1 MTVGI
6 SSYLANNLLN
16 ILRGTAFTP
25 PAGTY
30 VKLHVGDPGA
40 AGTANPSA
48 VTTRNAA
55 TFNASTAAALTV
67 STIAAYAAT
76 ATETISHISVWDA
89 ASGGNF
95 LWSSALT
102 TPKPVNNGDQFAL
115 NTVGLALGTIA
126 A

>member
-16 ILRGTAFTP
+16 ILRGTAFTAP
-25 PAGTY
+25 TGTY

-48 VTTRNAA
+48 VTTRNAC
-55 TFNASTAAALTV
+55 TFNTASGGALTL
-67 STIAAYAAT
+67 STISAFGMT
-76 ATETISHISVWDA
+76 ATETITHVSVWDA
-89 ASGGNF
+89 STSGNF

-102 TPKPVNNGDQFAL
+102 ASKTVNNGDQFAL
-115 NTVGLALGTIA
+115 NSVGLALGALA

>member
-16 ILRGTAFTP
+16 ILRGTAFTAP
-25 PAGTY
+25 SGTY

-48 VTTRNAA
+48 VTTRNAC
-55 TFNASTAAALTV
+55 TFNAASGGALTV
-67 STIAAYAAT
+67 STVSAFGMT
-76 ATETISHISVWDA
+76 ASETITHVSVWDA
-89 ASGGNF
+89 STGGNF

-102 TPKPVNNGDQFAL
+102 ASKAVNNGDQFAL
-115 NTVGLALGTIA
+115 NSLGLALGTIA